1 MLREML
7 KTREILIGIIF
18 FVMIVF
24 GSGIY
29 AWYVI
34 SSTNAPVPVTHLT
47 ESKSESTPTAV
58 SIEKVDFDTSETQ
71 NDVTDGTTEHIPST
85 TDTQALVVTPEK
97 VPIDTSDAVA
107 VARDTPTNGSPPDI
121 RGAQTFSD
129 AGTEITPEEQ
139 EKRERR
145 KWAEEIISA
154 FMKEPAEIETP
165 FSEFSPSLQAELKA
179 LGANSS
185 AVGKFYREVPPEVRE
200 AARILQIDEA
210 P

>member
-1 MLREML
+1 MLRQIL
-7 KTREILIGIIF
+7 KTREILIGLIF
-18 FVMIVF
+18 FVMVVF

-34 SSTNAPVPVTHLT
+34 SSTNAPLSETHPL
-47 ESKSESTPTAV
+47 ESKNESTQTAA
-58 SIEKVDFDTSETQ
+58 SIEKVDFETQ
-71 NDVTDGTTEHIPST
+71 RDVTDDTTEHTPST
-85 TDTQALVVTPEK
+85 TDTQAPVITPKK
-97 VPIDTSDAVA
+97 VPIDTSDTVA
-107 VARDTPTNGSPPDI
+107 VARDTPTDESPPDVH
-121 RGAQTFSD
+121 D
-129 AGTEITPEEQ
+129 ADTSAEITPEEQ

-145 KWAEEIISA
+145 KWAGEIISA

-179 LGANSS
+179 LGANAN

-200 AARILQIDEA
+200 AARILQVDKA